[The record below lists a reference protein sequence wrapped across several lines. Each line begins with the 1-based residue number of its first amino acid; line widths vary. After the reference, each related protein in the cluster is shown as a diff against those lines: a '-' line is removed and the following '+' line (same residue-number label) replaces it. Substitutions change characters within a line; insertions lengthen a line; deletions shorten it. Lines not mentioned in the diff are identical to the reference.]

1 MIDKKKILE
10 FKDLFLILLN
20 VIDKKRKK
28 QIWLLFFLTLVTTFF
43 EALTISSII
52 PFLHSILDENY
63 KFIFFNNNNFDYW
76 FGLDN
81 VSLAALIFGLL
92 AVISA
97 FLRIFLL
104 KYNLKISK
112 KTSLDLAEASF
123 ELNFNNKSVLYAN
136 ENINSIISGVA
147 QKINNVTHVII
158 SIVTV
163 VTYTILFFGIAFAL
177 FVINTINAT
186 FIIILF
192 SIIFIIFSLYTK
204 KSLSNFSFII
214 AKEQSKTIEILRES
228 FSLIR
233 EILSYNAKKIFK
245 KKFSLNINE
254 SQNAFA
260 NILYLQQFPRFFF
273 ESFGIVFLLLLIF
286 FIKLLGNDAEIKNLL
301 PQVAALTFGA
311 QKILPLLNQIYLNYA
326 IVASNLE
333 SAREFCNNLENLKNL
348 NNLKTNKI
356 DIKES
361 LEFKKIYFNFEKQKR
376 NFLLKDIN
384 IKIKINKIIAI
395 TGETGSGKS
404 TMVNIIMNFLKPTS
418 GDILIDGKKINFS
431 DYTWQQ
437 NFAYVSQKISLMN
450 SSLKDNIIFGNKF
463 SKLKYNNAILQAQL
477 LKFKKGKKIDYNIGD
492 NAFKISGGEAQRI
505 SIARA
510 IYSSRPFIIFDEPTS
525 ALDSKTESEIFRT
538 IIKLKKKMGIILIT
552 HKISS
557 LNFCDEVYVLK
568 NNKLILKS

>member
-1 MIDKKKILE
+1 
-10 FKDLFLILLN
+10 
-20 VIDKKRKK
+20 
-28 QIWLLFFLTLVTTFF
+28 
-43 EALTISSII
+43 
-52 PFLHSILDENY
+52 LD
-63 KFIFFNNNNFDYW
+63 
-76 FGLDN
+76 
-81 VSLAALIFGLL
+81 L

-136 ENINSIISGVA
+136 ENINSIISGIA

-177 FVINTINAT
+177 FVINTINAA

-286 FIKLLGNDAEIKNLL
+286 LIKLLGNDAEIKNLL

-326 IVASNLE
+326 IVAGNLE

-361 LEFKKIYFNFEKQKR
+361 LEFKNIYFNFEKKKR
-376 NFLLKDIN
+376 NFLLKDIY

-463 SKLKYNNAILQAQL
+463 SKLKYNDAILQAQL
-477 LKFKKGKKIDYNIGD
+477 LKFKKSKKINYNIGD

>member
-63 KFIFFNNNNFDYW
+63 KFIFLNNNNFDYW

-136 ENINSIISGVA
+136 ENINSIISGIA

-286 FIKLLGNDAEIKNLL
+286 LIKLLGNDAEIKNLL

-348 NNLKTNKI
+348 NNLKPNKI

-376 NFLLKDIN
+376 NFLLKDVN
-384 IKIKINKIIAI
+384 IKIKINKR
-395 TGETGSGKS
+395 KR
-404 TMVNIIMNFLKPTS
+404 
-418 GDILIDGKKINFS
+418 
-431 DYTWQQ
+431 
-437 NFAYVSQKISLMN
+437 
-450 SSLKDNIIFGNKF
+450 
-463 SKLKYNNAILQAQL
+463 
-477 LKFKKGKKIDYNIGD
+477 YNIY
-492 NAFKISGGEAQRI
+492 F
-505 SIARA
+505 
-510 IYSSRPFIIFDEPTS
+510 
-525 ALDSKTESEIFRT
+525 L
-538 IIKLKKKMGIILIT
+538 
-552 HKISS
+552 
-557 LNFCDEVYVLK
+557 
-568 NNKLILKS
+568 

>member
-1 MIDKKKILE
+1 
-10 FKDLFLILLN
+10 
-20 VIDKKRKK
+20 
-28 QIWLLFFLTLVTTFF
+28 
-43 EALTISSII
+43 
-52 PFLHSILDENY
+52 
-63 KFIFFNNNNFDYW
+63 
-76 FGLDN
+76 
-81 VSLAALIFGLL
+81 
-92 AVISA
+92 
-97 FLRIFLL
+97 L

-112 KTSLDLAEASF
+112 KISLDLAEASF

-136 ENINSIISGVA
+136 ENINSIISGIA

-163 VTYTILFFGIAFAL
+163 ATYTILFFGIAFAL
-177 FVINTINAT
+177 FVINTINAA
-186 FIIILF
+186 FIVILF

-286 FIKLLGNDAEIKNLL
+286 LIKLLGNDTEIKNLL

-418 GDILIDGKKINFS
+418 GDILIDGKKINFP

-463 SKLKYNNAILQAQL
+463 SKLKYNDAILQAQL
-477 LKFKKGKKIDYNIGD
+477 LKFKKSKKIDYNIGD

>member
-1 MIDKKKILE
+1 MINKKKILE

-28 QIWLLFFLTLVTTFF
+28 QLWLLFLLTLVTTFF
-43 EALTISSII
+43 EALTIGSII
-52 PFLHSILDENY
+52 PFLHSILDEDY
-63 KFIFFNNNNFDYW
+63 KFILFNNIDYW
-76 FGLDN
+76 FGLDS

-136 ENINSIISGVA
+136 ENINSIISGIA

-177 FVINTINAT
+177 FVINTINAA

-254 SQNAFA
+254 GQNAFA

-286 FIKLLGNDAEIKNLL
+286 LIKLLGNDAEIKNLL

-326 IVASNLE
+326 IVAGNLE

-361 LEFKKIYFNFEKQKR
+361 LEFKNIYFNFEKKKR
-376 NFLLKDIN
+376 NFLLKDIY

-463 SKLKYNNAILQAQL
+463 SKLKYNDAILQAQL
-477 LKFKKGKKIDYNIGD
+477 LKFKKSKKINYNIGD

>member
-1 MIDKKKILE
+1 MINKKKILE

-28 QIWLLFFLTLVTTFF
+28 QLWLLFLLTLVTTFF
-43 EALTISSII
+43 EALTIGSII
-52 PFLHSILDENY
+52 PFLHSILDEDY
-63 KFIFFNNNNFDYW
+63 KFIFFNNIDYW

-81 VSLAALIFGLL
+81 ISRAALIFGLL

-112 KTSLDLAEASF
+112 KISLDLAEASF

-136 ENINSIISGVA
+136 ENINSIISGIA

-177 FVINTINAT
+177 FVINTINAA

-286 FIKLLGNDAEIKNLL
+286 LIKLLGNDAEIKNLL

-326 IVASNLE
+326 IVAGNLE

-361 LEFKKIYFNFEKQKR
+361 LEFKNIYFNFEKKKR
-376 NFLLKDIN
+376 NFLLKDIY

-463 SKLKYNNAILQAQL
+463 SKLKYNDAILQAQL
-477 LKFKKGKKIDYNIGD
+477 LKFKKSKKINYNIGD

>member
-1 MIDKKKILE
+1 MINKKKLIE

-20 VIDKKRKK
+20 TLDKKRKK

-43 EALTISSII
+43 EALTIGSII

-63 KFIFFNNNNFDYW
+63 KFSFFNNIDYW

-81 VSLAALIFGLL
+81 VSSAALIFGLL
-92 AVISA
+92 AIISA

-136 ENINSIISGVA
+136 ENINTLISGIA

-163 VTYTILFFGIAFAL
+163 VTYTILFFGISFAL
-177 FVINTINAT
+177 FFINIINTA

-192 SIIFIIFSLYTK
+192 SIVFIIFSLYTK
-204 KSLSNFSFII
+204 KKLSNFSFII

-233 EILSYNAKKIFK
+233 EILAYDAKKVFK
-245 KKFSLNINE
+245 KKFSLNIND

-286 FIKLLGNDAEIKNLL
+286 LIKVLGNDAEIKNLL
-301 PQVAALTFGA
+301 PQVAALAFGA

-326 IVASNLE
+326 IIASNLE

-361 LEFKKIYFNFEKQKR
+361 LEFKKINFNFKKQKR

-404 TMVNIIMNFLKPTS
+404 TIVNILMNFLKPTS
-418 GDILIDGKKINFS
+418 GDILIDEKKINFS

-463 SKLKYNNAILQAQL
+463 SKLKYNDAILKARL
-477 LKFKKGKKIDYNIGD
+477 LKFKKGKKIGYNIGD

-538 IIKLKKKMGIILIT
+538 IVNLKKKIGIILIT